1 MLPSSIL
8 RQVFSHNTL
17 PPLRFHLPGHAL
29 VHCNSCEDT
38 AYLDIWIKK
47 WSVLDFCKPL
57 SIENLI
63 TCYCQGD
70 WETTHLDKLIEKFI
84 QCPEF
89 LSKYI
94 PHRYPILMQNILSKY
109 KQSIA
114 KPTTIQTLFL
124 DPDFCSYWLDESMSH
139 CSAWF
144 SSQEESFHVAKHRNY
159 TRILQQIDSECSE
172 SILDA
177 NPQWGSFAD
186 FAVAKN
192 MHLSLLCQYASQV
205 DYVHQRL
212 KLSHAVGDYSIF
224 LRNPPK
230 KTHFDAIVSLE
241 HLIHLPSSQWQT
253 YLAKLHSLLRPQ
265 GKLLLQ
271 TFMRQGKW
279 PDSIS
284 SLFFSGGFIPAEGD
298 LITLFHNNGFSL
310 QNTFSMASSY
320 EKTLSYWISR
330 IESQQTYL
338 TSHGYSEFD
347 VRSFILLFSLLK
359 AGLQTK
365 YIGAYQFTLTKP

>member
-1 MLPSSIL
+1 
-8 RQVFSHNTL
+8 
-17 PPLRFHLPGHAL
+17 
-29 VHCNSCEDT
+29 
-38 AYLDIWIKK
+38 
-47 WSVLDFCKPL
+47 
-57 SIENLI
+57 
-63 TCYCQGD
+63 
-70 WETTHLDKLIEKFI
+70 
-84 QCPEF
+84 
-89 LSKYI
+89 
-94 PHRYPILMQNILSKY
+94 MQNILSKY
-109 KQSIA
+109 KQSFA

-284 SLFFSGGFIPAEGD
+284 SLFFWFINLRSDILFFQNAIFLIFAMISYFIFLTYVFKLSNKGRLED
-298 LITLFHNNGFSL
+298 FSKEVITNKYLLITAIFIVVFFSL
-310 QNTFSMASSY
+310 
-320 EKTLSYWISR
+320 
-330 IESQQTYL
+330 
-338 TSHGYSEFD
+338 GYF
-347 VRSFILLFSLLK
+347 
-359 AGLQTK
+359 
-365 YIGAYQFTLTKP
+365 